1 MAHSNAEEPATVKRM
16 DYDLSSMALAFGIQK
31 QLQCEHLSTWLSTK
45 FKLNAAER
53 HLLTVLHEE
62 ARQDADYWN
71 EEEMK
76 VKGVGI
82 LFLLADIQVPDK
94 IKVFYERPLKG
105 VVDGYHLSV
114 VTDCM
119 VATPVVFNTPQAPYF
134 FLQEFKK
141 RKGEKN
147 DPEAQMLQA
156 MLIAQSQNNDSEPIY
171 GGFLIGSVW
180 NFTTLIGRNYCVS
193 RNYSTTQ
200 LDDLRQVVF
209 ILRQLKTI
217 ILNR

>member
-1 MAHSNAEEPATVKRM
+1 MALGNTEEWANAKRM

-31 QLQCEHLSTWLSTK
+31 QLECSQLDAWLSAK
-45 FKLNAAER
+45 FKLTTGER
-53 HLLTVLHEE
+53 HILKVLHEE

-76 VKGVGI
+76 IKGVGT
-82 LFLLADIQVPDK
+82 LFLLADIQVPNK

-105 VVDGYHLSV
+105 MVDDYFLSV
-114 VTDCM
+114 ITDCM
-119 VATPVVFNTPQAPYF
+119 VATPIVFNTPQAPYF

-156 MLIAQSQNNDSEPIY
+156 MLIAQAQNNDVQTIY

-180 NFTTLIGRNYCVS
+180 NFTTLIGRNYCAS

-200 LDDLRQVVF
+200 FEDLRQIVY

-217 ILNR
+217 ILGR